1 MTGESISPT
10 PAPRSR
16 PAWPVWTVAIFFA
29 VLYSYALW
37 AGIGNAVGVPQSVWA
52 NYHLGISAVG
62 WVLLGIGVLLSP
74 AVFVLCLLVGRGRGL
89 RGARADLCRGA
100 LRGQC
105 PARFAARR
113 THFRELHR
121 LMSRARSGHCDDH
134 RALQ

>member
-52 NYHLGISAVG
+52 SYHLGISAVG
-62 WVLLGIGVLLSP
+62 WVLLGIGVILSP
-74 AVFVLCLLVGRGRGL
+74 AVFVLCLLLGRGRGL
-89 RGARADLCRGA
+89 VARALIYAAGLCVVSA
-100 LRGQC
+100 LLGSLLVA
-105 PARFAARR
+105 PIFVSFIA
-113 THFRELHR
+113 
-121 LMSRARSGHCDDH
+121 
-134 RALQ
+134 